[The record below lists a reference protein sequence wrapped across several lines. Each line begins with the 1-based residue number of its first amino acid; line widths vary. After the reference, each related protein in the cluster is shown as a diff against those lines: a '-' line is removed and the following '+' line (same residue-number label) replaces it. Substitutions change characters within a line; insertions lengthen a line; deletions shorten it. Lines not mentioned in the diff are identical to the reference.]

1 MLLPLSLLPLLA
13 STASALQIPLARNPS
28 SPSTFQ
34 QPDSSPPTDWP
45 YRPLPW
51 GEVNVLSTTDTHG
64 WLGGHQRNEPSFSG
78 DWGDLYS
85 FVQRMEEE
93 ARRRGVDLLLV
104 DSGDRVDGN
113 GLVDAEPSP
122 HPKGYTALSIFSQMP
137 FDVVT
142 TGNHELYKDPVAH
155 YVSDVLGAKYGDR
168 WVVSN
173 VNLTSTDPK
182 TGQVTEKLMGN
193 RFRKFRT
200 EQGRRVTAF
209 GPLFDFKAHG
219 STVKV
224 LKPSLIAQ
232 QPWFLSAISSA
243 PDFFL
248 FAGHMSLRIEPDSEW
263 SVLVRAIRQLH
274 PTVPVLIFGGHHH
287 IRDCVQEDP
296 YSMSLAAGRYM
307 ETVGF
312 MSVSGLGDASQPPTF
327 KRRYLDQNR
336 NTYAYHTSPD
346 FDTPEGKNITRW
358 LSQTA
363 ERFNLTDKFGV
374 APQDYF
380 LHRYPPTTNHSIF
393 HLLTTRVLPLI
404 VHRPDRPTPTP
415 FTILNTGSI
424 RFDVFKGDFT
434 RNDQW
439 IILPFANNFLYVPS
453 VPLRLARK
461 MLHYLNLVG
470 EHGLLPSQS
479 SDLAATYSSLGS
491 STSERQGEGRKDLF
505 SPDTLPAAS
514 SAALEHAHRAALYA
528 SPSST
533 SSSSSSL
540 DELNNSETGGNPH
553 WRFPRRPRRAT
564 EGYVTL
570 DSCGGSKR
578 EEQLGDDTAHKPFRS
593 ARQPVF
599 VGTALPAVVA
609 VAEGNGEQEGEEEG
623 TIDVVFFDF
632 ITPDVLGALNFLGG
646 GGGANGGKR
655 YGLEDVQKYLEVV
668 TANTLMETYARRE
681 WN

>member
-1 MLLPLSLLPLLA
+1 MLLPLLPLAALLSHSA
-13 STASALQIPLARNPS
+13 ALQIPL
-28 SPSTFQ
+28 Q
-34 QPDSSPPTDWP
+34 QPDASPPTDWP

-51 GEVNVLSTTDTHG
+51 GEINVLATTDTHG
-64 WLGGHQRNEPSFSG
+64 WLGGHQRNEPQFSG

-85 FVQRMEEE
+85 FVHRLKEE

-122 HPKGYTALSIFSQMP
+122 NPKGYTALSIFSQMP
-137 FDVVT
+137 FDLVT

-155 YVSDVLGAKYGDR
+155 YVSTVLSDKYADR

-173 VNLTSTDPK
+173 VNLTTTDADTGEVREK
-182 TGQVTEKLMGN
+182 TMGN

-200 EQGRRVTAF
+200 EQGRKVTAF

-224 LKPSLIAQ
+224 QKPSLMVKEQ
-232 QPWFLSAISSA
+232 WFIDAISSA

-263 SVLVRAIRQLH
+263 SIIVRTIRELH

-287 IRDCVQEDP
+287 IRDCVQEDA

-307 ETVGF
+307 ETIGF
-312 MSVSGLGDASQPPTF
+312 MSVSNLNDPAKPPTF
-327 KRRYLDQNR
+327 TRRYLDQNR
-336 NTYAYHTSPD
+336 NTYAYHTGKD

-358 LSQTA
+358 LSETVVK
-363 ERFNLTDKFGV
+363 FNLTEQFGV

-380 LHRYPPTTNHSIF
+380 LHRFPPTHRHSIF
-393 HLLTTRVLPLI
+393 DLLTTRVLPLI
-404 VHRPDRPTPTP
+404 VRRADRPPRP

-424 RFDVFKGDFT
+424 RFDVFKGPFT
-434 RNDQW
+434 RSDQW
-439 IILPFANNFLYVPS
+439 AILPFANNFLYVPS
-453 VPLRLARK
+453 IPLPLAHK
-461 MLHYLNLVG
+461 LLHYLNLVG

-479 SDLAATYSSLGS
+479 ADVGETFEALRSSSSSFAAGNGAES
-491 STSERQGEGRKDLF
+491 DLF
-505 SPDTLPAAS
+505 SSDTLAAAE
-514 SAALEHAHRAALYA
+514 SAATEHRHRLALL
-528 SPSST
+528 SS

-540 DELNNSETGGNPH
+540 APSSSSSSSSGH
-553 WRFPRRPRRAT
+553 WRFSRLS

-570 DSCGGSKR
+570 DACGGSDR
-578 EEQLGDDTAHKPFRS
+578 DEQLGDDTAHRPFRT

-599 VGTALPAVVA
+599 VGTALPPLSSLAA
-609 VAEGNGEQEGEEEG
+609 NADGEASEEEEE
-623 TIDVVFFDF
+623 TVDVVFFDF
-632 ITPDVLGALNFLGG
+632 ITPDILSALNVLGGKG
-646 GGGANGGKR
+646 KKYGAEDVRK
-655 YGLEDVQKYLEVV
+655 YLEDVG
-668 TANTLMETYARRE
+668 ANTLMETYARRE